1 MFFYD
6 TNAKTMLY
14 FVNITADISGDV
26 LNGGIISKCNFDFDF
41 DYQFHYPQQTGL
53 SVVSSDPIKVCFCE
67 SNIQNCSITNIY
79 ITTIAKINV
88 NI

>member
-6 TNAKTMLY
+6 TNAKAMLY

-26 LNGGIISKCNFDFDF
+26 LNGGKIFYCNNFDFDH
-41 DYQFHYPQQTGL
+41 QFHYPQQTSL
-53 SVVSSDPIKVCFCE
+53 SVVSLGPIKVCFCE